1 MLLSLMRKHAKSW
14 LIKVLIAIIAVVF
27 VFYFGYSFTS
37 NKNLKVAYVNGE
49 LISEPE
55 YQKTYQD
62 MLDAVR
68 NRYKDMWNDTLI
80 KSLNLRDRALENL
93 INQRLMTQAARR
105 LGLDVTEGEIQKAIM
120 SYPAFQVNGQFDV
133 GRYRSL
139 LGYNRMNPEDFELNM
154 AQELID
160 KKLREFLFAFLD
172 ITDLEVRDYYT
183 FMNQKIKISFVPFK
197 AADYKKEIKTTQA
210 DLESY
215 FKENKEQY
223 RLPKQIKV
231 SFIEIDPEKF
241 KGKVEITEKEI
252 EGYYEYNKE
261 RFTEPKKVRAR
272 HILFKLKENASE
284 EEKAKVRK
292 QAESVLEMAKKGE
305 DFAELAKKYSEGP
318 TKEKGGDLG
327 FFEKGKMV
335 PAFEKAAYALK
346 EGEISEIVQTQFGLH
361 IIKVE
366 EIKEARTKPIE
377 EVRQE
382 IVEAIT
388 QNISA
393 ELAHEKGLNITDQM
407 PYDVDLSSFGKEQ
420 GFDVKVSDY
429 FSSGASIPGIN
440 ESEKMSESLFALN
453 KGETS
458 ELVRLGDKFYIFQVA
473 DSRDSFI
480 PELKDVEERVKES
493 YIDAE
498 AEKASR
504 VAADNYL
511 KELKGGK
518 SWEELAK
525 EKDRLVETTGFFSR
539 KDPFPKIGYAPDL
552 TEMAFSLGPDKRYPE
567 NVFGNAQGTFVIRW
581 DASQAIDEK
590 KFEEEKEQFRNIL
603 AETSHRRIFEIWL
616 QNLKK
621 NAKIEIL
628 RPISQGSE

>member
-14 LIKVLIAIIAVVF
+14 LIKLLIAIIAVVF

-62 MLDAVR
+62 MLDAIR
-68 NRYKDMWNDTLI
+68 NRYKDMWDENLI
-80 KSLNLRDRALENL
+80 KSLNLRNRALENL
-93 INQRLMTQAARR
+93 IDQRLMTQAARR
-105 LGLDVTEGEIQKAIM
+105 LGLDVTESEIQKAIM
-120 SYPAFQVNGQFDV
+120 SYPAFQANGQFDV

-139 LGYNRMNPEDFELNM
+139 LGYNRMKPEDFELDM

-160 KKLREFLFAFLD
+160 KKLRQFLFAFLD

-183 FMNQKIKISFVPFK
+183 FMNEKIKISFVPFK
-197 AADYKKEIKTTQA
+197 TADYKKEIKATPA

-215 FKENKEQY
+215 YKENQKQY

-231 SFIEIDPEKF
+231 AFIEIDPEKF
-241 KGKVEITEKEI
+241 KGKVEIAEKEI

-261 RFTEPKKVRAR
+261 KFSEPKKVRAR

-284 EEKAKVRK
+284 EEAAAVKKK
-292 QAESVLEMAKKGE
+292 AESVLAMAKKGE

-318 TKEKGGDLG
+318 TKANGGDLG

-335 PAFEKAAYALK
+335 PAFEKAAYSLK
-346 EGEISEIVQTQFGLH
+346 EGEISDIVRTPFGYH

-377 EVRQE
+377 EVRPE

-388 QNISA
+388 NNISA
-393 ELAHEKGLNITDQM
+393 ELAHEKGLNLTDQM
-407 PYDVDLSSFGKEQ
+407 PYDVDLSVFGKEQ
-420 GFDVKVSDY
+420 GFDVKVSD
-429 FSSGASIPGIN
+429 FFASGTAIPGIT
-440 ESEKMSESLFALN
+440 ESEKMGASLFALG
-453 KGETS
+453 KRETS
-458 ELVRLGDKFYIFQVA
+458 ELVQLGNKFYIFQVA
-473 DSRDSFI
+473 DSRESFI

-493 YIDAE
+493 YVEAE
-498 AEKASR
+498 AEKAARS
-504 VAADNYL
+504 AAEKYL

-518 SWEELAK
+518 PWEELAK
-525 EKDRLVETTGFFSR
+525 KEDRLIETTDFFSR
-539 KDPFPKIGYAPDL
+539 KDPFPKIGYAPEL
-552 TEMAFSLGPDKRYPE
+552 SEMAFSLGPERVYPE
-567 NVFGNAQGTFVIRW
+567 NVFGNPQGTYVIRW
-581 DASQAIDEK
+581 DASKGIDEK
-590 KFEEEKEQFRNIL
+590 KFEEEKEQFRNVL

-628 RPISQGSE
+628 RPISEGSD

>member
-80 KSLNLRDRALENL
+80 KSLNLRNRALENL

-105 LGLDVTEGEIQKAIM
+105 LGLDVTESEIQKAIM

-154 AQELID
+154 GQELID

-172 ITDLEVRDYYT
+172 ITDVEVRDYYT

-197 AADYKKEIKTTQA
+197 TADYKKEIKPGQA

-231 SFIEIDPEKF
+231 SYIEIDPERF
-241 KGKVEITEKEI
+241 KGKVEIAEKEI
-252 EGYYEYNKE
+252 EGYYEYNRE

-284 EEKAKVRK
+284 EETAKVRK
-292 QAESVLEMAKKGE
+292 KAESVLAMAKKGE

-346 EGEISEIVQTQFGLH
+346 EGEISDIVQTPFGLH

-388 QNISA
+388 KNISA
-393 ELAHEKGLNITDQM
+393 ELAHEKGLNLTDQM

-429 FSSGASIPGIN
+429 FSTGASVPGIN
-440 ESEKMSESLFALN
+440 ESEKMSESLFALG

-473 DSRDSFI
+473 DSRESFI
-480 PELKDVEERVKES
+480 PELKDVEERVKED
-493 YIDAE
+493 YIAAE
-498 AEKASR
+498 AEKAAR
-504 VAADNYL
+504 AAAEDYL

-525 EKDRLVETTGFFSR
+525 EKDRLVETTDFFSR
-539 KDPFPKIGYAPDL
+539 RDPFPKIGYAPEL
-552 TEMAFSLGPDKRYPE
+552 SEMAFGLGPEKRYPE
-567 NVFGNAQGTFVIRW
+567 NVFGNPQGTFVIRW
-581 DASQAIDEK
+581 DASQGIDEK
-590 KFEEEKEQFRNIL
+590 KFEEEKEQFRNTL

-628 RPISQGSE
+628 RPMSESSE